1 MIKCV
6 AIDDEPKAIEI
17 IKNHVSK
24 IDYLQLENV
33 FTDAIK
39 AVQYLQ
45 ETDIDLLFL
54 DINMPDI
61 NGIKL
66 VKHLTKKP
74 LTIFTTAHSEYAI
87 ESYDV
92 EAIDFLLKPFDFSR
106 FLVATNKAKDRLLKF
121 PVITSPFFFV
131 SSGNQK
137 IKLIYDDILFI
148 KGDGNYVTY
157 QTKADRVMVRASI
170 TESQSELP
178 SNTFIQIHRSTIV
191 SLKWVDKVE
200 DNHVHIAENKFPIS
214 STYRESFLR
223 AIGTK

>member
-6 AIDDEPKAIEI
+6 AIDDEPKALEI

-33 FTDAIK
+33 FTDAIR

-74 LTIFTTAHSEYAI
+74 LTIFTTAYSEYAI

-92 EAIDFLLKPFDFSR
+92 EAIDYLLKPFDFSR
-106 FLVATNKAKDRLLKF
+106 FLAATNKAKDRLLKY
-121 PVITSPFFFV
+121 PAISSEFFFV

-137 IKLIYDDILFI
+137 IKLIYNDILFI
-148 KGDGNYVTY
+148 KGNGNYVTY
-157 QTKADRVMVRASI
+157 YTKTDRVMVRTSI
-170 TESQSELP
+170 TECQIELP
-178 SNTFIQIHRSTIV
+178 SSIFIQIHRSTIV
-191 SLKWVDKVE
+191 SLKWVNRIE
-200 DNHVHIAENKFPIS
+200 DNHVYIADNKFPIS

>member
-6 AIDDEPKAIEI
+6 AIDDEPKALEI

-33 FTDAIK
+33 FTDAIR

-74 LTIFTTAHSEYAI
+74 LTIFTTAYSEYAI

-92 EAIDFLLKPFDFSR
+92 EAIDYLLKPFDFSR
-106 FLVATNKAKDRLLKF
+106 FLAATNKAKDRLLKY
-121 PVITSPFFFV
+121 PAISSEFFFV

-137 IKLIYDDILFI
+137 IKLIYNDILFI
-148 KGDGNYVTY
+148 KGYGNYVTY
-157 QTKADRVMVRASI
+157 HTKTDRVMVRTSI
-170 TESQSELP
+170 TECQIELP
-178 SNTFIQIHRSTIV
+178 SNIFIQIHRSTIV
-191 SLKWVDKVE
+191 SLKWVSRIE
-200 DNHVHIAENKFPIS
+200 DNHVYIADNKFPIS

>member
-1 MIKCV
+1 MIKCI

-17 IKNHVSK
+17 IKYHVSK

-33 FTDAIK
+33 FTDPFKAIK
-39 AVQYLQ
+39 YIN
-45 ETDIDLLFL
+45 ESNIELLFL

-61 NGIKL
+61 DGMNF
-66 VKHLTKKP
+66 VKHLIQKP
-74 LTIFTTAHSEYAI
+74 LIIFTTAHSEYAM
-87 ESYDV
+87 ESYEV

-106 FLVATNKAKDRLLKF
+106 FLAATNKVKERLLKF
-121 PVITSPFFFV
+121 PVITSAFFFA
-131 SSGNQK
+131 SSGNKK

-157 QTKADRVMVRASI
+157 QTKSERVMVRTSI

-200 DNHVHIAENKFPIS
+200 DNHVYIADNKFPIS

-223 AIGTK
+223 AIRTK

>member
-6 AIDDEPKAIEI
+6 AIDDEPKALEI

-33 FTDAIK
+33 FSDPFKAIK
-39 AVQYLQ
+39 YINESNV
-45 ETDIDLLFL
+45 ELLFL

-61 NGIKL
+61 DGMNF
-66 VKHLTKKP
+66 VKHLIQKP
-74 LTIFTTAHSEYAI
+74 LIIFTTAHSEYAI
-87 ESYDV
+87 ESYEV

-106 FLVATNKAKDRLLKF
+106 FLVATKKAKERLLKF
-121 PVITSPFFFV
+121 PVITSAFFFV

-157 QTKADRVMVRASI
+157 QTKSDKVMVRASI

-178 SNTFIQIHRSTIV
+178 SNTFVQIHRSTIV

-200 DNHVHIAENKFPIS
+200 DNHVYIADNKFPIS